1 MNCNDVK
8 SKLPE
13 YLADQ
18 CNAKE
23 KLEISEHISTCTSC
37 MKAFEEL
44 DEPIFPKEDYSKS
57 LDTGK
62 MLNKARKTLILKVV
76 TTTMLSIMIFISIF
90 FAVIPGVLKFIRYP
104 NIPKITR
111 ALIDITQF
119 TSPSQVEGYG
129 NSLAQFGSY
138 SFKISTYTNDVVGIK
153 RKNFNTVDRELDML
167 SGTFESPASYSAQFI
182 HPNVIAS
189 DEFLKERTS
198 DIAKK
203 MLTKSGENTVAAVN
217 ISLKS
222 SLSLKEVAE
231 GIKDLNIKVIW
242 MAVECGSEGEKPK
255 NMNTS
260 QNQYIQWGIPGKL
273 FKMENRDAIDFNTSN
288 LSEYEK
294 NTLEEI
300 KWLDQNKKY
309 IAADKSLLKFQ
320 NLDNSVGN
328 RAKYILDNG
337 FKIYGLQLTG
347 PSSELSKLD
356 SRFAIRAEEVKDIDF
371 YYWK

>member
-18 CNAKE
+18 CTSKE
-23 KLEISEHISTCTSC
+23 KLEISEHISTCPSC

-44 DEPIFPKEDYSKS
+44 EEPILLKSDYPQS
-57 LDTGK
+57 LDTRK
-62 MLNKARKTLILKVV
+62 LLNKARKNLILKVV
-76 TTTMLSIMIFISIF
+76 TTTIISIMIFISIF
-90 FAVIPGVLKFIRYP
+90 LALIPGVLKVIRYP
-104 NIPKITR
+104 NIPNITR

-119 TSPSQVEGYG
+119 TFPAQVEGYG
-129 NSLAQFGSY
+129 NSLALFGGY
-138 SFKISTYTNDVVGIK
+138 SFKISTYTSEVVGTK
-153 RKNFNTVDRELDML
+153 KKNSNSVDKNFNML
-167 SGTFESPASYSAQFI
+167 SGTFESPAPYLSQFI
-182 HPNVIAS
+182 HPNVIVS
-189 DEFLKERTS
+189 EEFLKERTS

-217 ISLKS
+217 LSLKS
-222 SLSLKEVAE
+222 SLSLKEVADS
-231 GIKDLNIKVIW
+231 IKDLNIKVIW

-255 NMNTS
+255 NMTVS

-273 FKMENRDAIDFNTSN
+273 FATDSIEFNYAN
-288 LSEYEK
+288 VSEYEK
-294 NTLEEI
+294 NMIEEI
-300 KWLDQNKKY
+300 RWLDKNKKY
-309 IAADKSLLKFQ
+309 IVADKSLMKFQ
-320 NLDNSVGN
+320 NFDNSVGN

-337 FKIYGLQLTG
+337 FKIYGLELTG

-356 SRFAIRAEEVKDIDF
+356 SRFAIRIEEVKDIDF